1 MAREANTDIWVRAVQ
16 ASPPAGLS
24 VQDSQCSIQFKTV
37 DLACCPFC
45 KKSVPTASRDPLSHI
60 VCPTCGK
67 QVLVPG
73 RLGVFLLHDHIGEGE
88 MGTIYR
94 ATDES
99 LGREVAVKLVRI
111 GQADAPESRER
122 LTREACAAG
131 KLNHPRVAQVYS
143 LNFSEGHPYLVM
155 ELVSGLDFAKKFER
169 EGPINERVALRMAL
183 DVAEGLSALHRENLV
198 HGDIKPANIVLDR
211 DGNAKLVDFGLS
223 GMTRHDGQGNFIG
236 TPFFIAPELLQG
248 VDDTHQS
255 DLYSL
260 GATLYYLLSGRLTH
274 EGETPSEIL
283 KARLTQKPVPLDQH
297 ARHISPATRRLI
309 MRMIEPS
316 PAKRPA
322 NSEIVAA
329 EIREALA
336 LLEASLQSAGV
347 PLALRMH
354 RTLLRLRLP
363 RLPWRQVQARRH
375 RRAFLLLFV
384 FAVSAGMIAFTA
396 FHPACAPYR
405 KHLRQ
410 VLDRCD
416 NAAAAVSSLMQGTV
430 SRIRRAIGR
439 DRPSSPSALAPDT
452 SPHAAFTTANGETW
466 FTMTLG
472 AAPQRGSAIYAGGTL
487 ILQGSGTAMWE
498 GPDCC
503 RYVWSRT
510 EGAYHFSASLLAH
523 ADQDPLAMT
532 GMLIKGADPALGDGL
547 FFGVL
552 GSGDLVLQ
560 LRRATGEKH
569 VLKREPPRVSP
580 WRYLGINRTADTF
593 AALVSEDGR
602 TWAPF
607 MTCTLPLTEAN
618 TVGFVVSPNLA
629 HALSTAKFTTI
640 RLTGKTVP

>member
-1 MAREANTDIWVRAVQ
+1 MSSVSDTDTWIRAVPS
-16 ASPPAGLS
+16 SPPAGLS
-24 VQDSQCSIQFKTV
+24 VQDSQRAIQFKTV
-37 DLACCPFC
+37 DLAHCPFC
-45 KKSVPTASRDPLSHI
+45 KKSTPTASHAPLSHI

-67 QVLVPG
+67 QMLVPG

-88 MGTIYR
+88 MGAIYR

-99 LGREVAVKLVRI
+99 LGREVAVKLVRL
-111 GQADAPESRER
+111 GQADDSESRER

-143 LNFSEGHPYLVM
+143 LNFADGYPYLVM

-322 NSEIVAA
+322 NSETVAA
-329 EIREALA
+329 EIREALV
-336 LLEASLQSAGV
+336 LLEVSPRPAKV
-347 PLALRMH
+347 PLTHRMH

-363 RLPWRQVQARRH
+363 RLTWRQAQTRRH
-375 RRAFLLLFV
+375 RRAFILLFV
-384 FAVSAGMIAFTA
+384 TAVSAGLIAFIA
-396 FHPACAPYR
+396 FHPACTPYR
-405 KHLRQ
+405 THLRQ
-410 VLDRCD
+410 VLGRCD
-416 NAAAAVSSLMQGTV
+416 KAAEAVSSRMQSTV
-430 SRIRRAIGR
+430 IRIRRAIGS
-439 DRPSSPSALAPDT
+439 DRPPPPSALVPDT
-452 SPHAAFTTANGETW
+452 LPHAAFTTANGETW
-466 FTMTLG
+466 FTMALG
-472 AAPQRGSAIYAGGTL
+472 TSPQRGSAIYAGGTL

-503 RYVWSRT
+503 RYVWSRAKD
-510 EGAYHFSASLLAH
+510 AYHFSASLLAH

-532 GMLIKGADPALGDGL
+532 GLLIKGADPAQGDGL

-560 LRRATGEKH
+560 HRRANGEKL

-580 WRYLGINRTADTF
+580 WRHLGIDRSADTF
-593 AALVSEDGR
+593 EAHVSEDGR
-602 TWAPF
+602 AWSPF
-607 MTCTLPLTEAN
+607 MTCALPLAGTN
-618 TVGFVVSPNLA
+618 TVGFVVSSNLA
-629 HALSTAKFTTI
+629 RTLSIAKFTSI
-640 RLTGKTVP
+640 RLTKKPVP